1 MSRFSSII
9 RTAKIK
15 IEIWKIKL
23 RTQRNSCKT
32 KIEKWRFRRPFN
44 FERAIMHNF
53 ASSAQRF
60 PAEIAKQFKIRT
72 GRPIRNGKHGVVSK
86 TGADRKA
93 IAGTQEPSTSI
104 RRKRK
109 WSPFERYPKTIDTRE
124 VRSHSENKLR
134 VFGLISINERSIP
147 SW

>member
-15 IEIWKIKL
+15 IGIWKIKL
-23 RTQRNSCKT
+23 RTQRNYCKT
-32 KIEKWRFRRPFN
+32 KIEKWRSRRPFN
-44 FERAIMHNF
+44 FERAIMRNF

-72 GRPIRNGKHGVVSK
+72 CRPIRNGKHGAVSK

-93 IAGTQEPSTSI
+93 IAGTHEPSTSV
-104 RRKRK
+104 RRTRQ
-109 WSPFERYPKTIDTRE
+109 WSPFARYPKTIDTCQ
-124 VRSHSENKLR
+124 VRSNLENKLR
-134 VFGLISINERSIP
+134 VFGLIIINERKIH